1 VNSVDF
7 SDESDLW
14 HSRFCHAS
22 FGCLMQLANL
32 NLNPKFNLVKKS

>member
-1 VNSVDF
+1 VNSVNI

-22 FGCLMQLANL
+22 FGCLMRLANV
-32 NLNPKFNLVKKS
+32 NLNPKFNLC